1 MYKELKIEDLAYIA
15 GFLDGDGCILT
26 QIVKGKTYKYK
37 HTIRF
42 SIVFYQKKNNHWF
55 LIWLQKKISKGN
67 IRIRKD
73 DMAELCILGSIPVK
87 ELLVLLMPY
96 LIIKKNLAKLVI
108 DIIENVKNVS
118 SEASFIEVCKLV
130 DKTAEYTYS
139 KKRTIT
145 AITVQETFKLPVETV
160 EFIETK

>member
-1 MYKELKIEDLAYIA
+1 MYKELKNEDLAYIA

-26 QIVKGKTYKYK
+26 QIVKRKDYKYK

-55 LIWLQKKISKGN
+55 LIWLQKKINKGN

-73 DMAELCILGSIPVK
+73 NMAELCILGSTPVK

-96 LIIKKNLAKLVI
+96 LVIKKNLAKLVI

>member
-1 MYKELKIEDLAYIA
+1 MYKDLTNENLAYIA

-42 SIVFYQKKNNHWF
+42 SIIFYQKKNNHWF
-55 LIWLQKKISKGN
+55 LIWLQKKINKGN

-73 DMAELCILGSIPVK
+73 DMIELCILGANPVK
-87 ELLVLLMPY
+87 EMLILLIPFLQ
-96 LIIKKNLAKLVI
+96 IKKNLAKLVLNII
-108 DIIENVKNVS
+108 DNVKNVS
-118 SEASFIEVCKLV
+118 SEACFIEVCKLV

-145 AITVQETFKLPVETV
+145 SVTVQETFKLPVETV
-160 EFIETK
+160 EFIEK